1 MRRLSLLASL
11 VAVCVAV
18 PVQAQTTTMI
28 PASAFDAA
36 AAPAAAPAASTAG
49 STMDN
54 NISVW
59 GIVGYRYSAG
69 SGWGLGARY
78 QKVVVPEGFLHL
90 TNGVKD
96 ELGVEGGIDY
106 TSYSWDFYGYGWT
119 YNEFDI
125 LVGVTWNFWLNPK
138 LCLYPKLDLG
148 FGFGSW
154 SSSAPGIGNPSG
166 YGGIFFQGAAG
177 VVYKLNRISLRAEV
191 GSSSLRAG
199 VSFAF

>member
-11 VAVCVAV
+11 LAVCVAV
-18 PVQAQTTTMI
+18 PAQAQTTKK
-28 PASAFDAA
+28 PASTTST
-36 AAPAAAPAASTAG
+36 APAATPAASTKAES

-59 GIVGYRYSAG
+59 GILGYRYSAG
-69 SGWGLGARY
+69 TGWGLGARY

-90 TNGVKD
+90 TNGIKD

-138 LCLYPKLDLG
+138 LCVYPKLDLG

-154 SSSAPGIGNPSG
+154 SSDFTGSNPSG
-166 YGGIFFQGAAG
+166 YGGVYFQGAAG
-177 VVYKLNRISLRAEV
+177 IVYKLSRVSLRAEV
-191 GSSSLRAG
+191 GSGSLRAG

>member
-1 MRRLSLLASL
+1 MRRLSLLVSL
-11 VAVCVAV
+11 LVVCVAV
-18 PVQAQTTTMI
+18 PAQAQSTTKKTTTS
-28 PASAFDAA
+28 ASPA
-36 AAPAAAPAASTAG
+36 AAPAAASATAG

-54 NISVW
+54 NISIW

-69 SGWGLGARY
+69 TGWGLGARY

-125 LVGVTWNFWLNPK
+125 LVGVTWNFWINPK

-154 SSSAPGIGNPSG
+154 SSSFTGENPSG
-166 YGGIFFQGAAG
+166 YGGVFFQGAAG
-177 VVYKLNRISLRAEV
+177 VVYKLNRVSLRAEV